1 MEESKQDYKFHD
13 LIVVQNK
20 LSLSMCAFLDLTDF
34 DTNQYF
40 SSSFWCELNALG
52 NHEWFDVPDYIIERV
67 GYKGT
72 AERMDSIRSNLFSFI
87 KRKFIE
93 NVDYKFIHLKKFA
106 RIGSGGNNKLRLEM
120 KRDSF
125 KMLLMKAST
134 QYSDQIYRYLITFE
148 QHVKQYHIYQNECN
162 LFRMSRLIEQVQAP
176 PLNKFQ
182 LNCMKRASYKG
193 YVYVATSKNYAK
205 NDLYKIGHTDKLKKR
220 KIDLNSSHVR
230 NDDIIYYAYTVESHD
245 AKSVEALVHSQLEAF
260 QYKECDENSARE
272 WYLFPLDSII
282 QIIDFVV
289 EKYDE
294 IYDFSETI
302 KNEVLNY

>member
-1 MEESKQDYKFHD
+1 MNVSS
-13 LIVVQNK
+13 V
-20 LSLSMCAFLDLTDF
+20 CAFLDLTDF

-106 RIGSGGNNKLRLEM
+106 RIGSGGKLRLEM

-162 LFRMSRLIEQVQAP
+162 LFQMS
-176 PLNKFQ
+176 
-182 LNCMKRASYKG
+182 
-193 YVYVATSKNYAK
+193 
-205 NDLYKIGHTDKLKKR
+205 
-220 KIDLNSSHVR
+220 
-230 NDDIIYYAYTVESHD
+230 
-245 AKSVEALVHSQLEAF
+245 
-260 QYKECDENSARE
+260 
-272 WYLFPLDSII
+272 
-282 QIIDFVV
+282 
-289 EKYDE
+289 
-294 IYDFSETI
+294 
-302 KNEVLNY
+302 